1 MSTHNKS
8 LTGNGCTVKTTDKA
22 LVGLNGLG
30 GHPNALGVVS
40 LGEHLVELVH
50 DLDHLLVLV
59 NQMME

>member
-22 LVGLNGLG
+22 LVGLNCLG

-59 NQMME
+59 E